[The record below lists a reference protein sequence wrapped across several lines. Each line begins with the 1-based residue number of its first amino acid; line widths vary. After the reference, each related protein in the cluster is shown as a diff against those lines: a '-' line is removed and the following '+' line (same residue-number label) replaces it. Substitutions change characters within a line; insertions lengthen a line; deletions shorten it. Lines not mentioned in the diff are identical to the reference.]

1 VQPIFPPKLK
11 RGDVV
16 RVAAPASSRERVM
29 TFDNTEIINQRF
41 ADMGLTLTFGDH
53 IDENDAF
60 NSSSIESRVA
70 DLHAAFADP
79 EVKAILS
86 VIGGFSSN
94 ELLPFLDYDLIAA
107 NPKILC
113 GYSDIT
119 ALQNAIFAST
129 GLVTYSGP
137 HWSSFGMRDYF
148 EPTGEWFRRVLFD
161 DAATGPIK
169 LEPSETWTDDLWF
182 MNQDDRTPETNDGWW
197 VLQEGAATGRL
208 IGGNLGTVTL
218 LQGTKYM
225 PPLTGAVLFVEEV
238 GGYPIEVFLRNLTSL
253 LQLPDA
259 AEVAGIVIGRFQRMT
274 EVTRD
279 ILAEVVARQ
288 PTLRGKPVIANVDFG
303 HTSPLITYPIGG
315 EVAIITDGAK
325 ASIDLT
331 RY

>member
-1 VQPIFPPKLK
+1 MQTIFPPKLA

-16 RVAAPASSRERVM
+16 RVVAPASSRTRV
-29 TFDNTEIINQRF
+29 TAFDNSTIIDQRF
-41 ADMGLTLTFGDH
+41 AEMGLTLTFGEH
-53 IDENDAF
+53 VDENDAF
-60 NSSSIESRVA
+60 NSSSIESRVD

-94 ELLPFLDYDLIAA
+94 ELLPSLDFDLIAA

-119 ALQNAIFAST
+119 ALQNAIFART

-148 EPTGEWFRRVLFD
+148 EPTGEWFRRVLLND
-161 DAATGPIK
+161 VATGPVR
-169 LEPSETWTDDLWF
+169 LAPSETWTDDLWF
-182 MNQDDRTPETNDGWW
+182 MNQDDRTPTTNEGWW
-197 VLQEGAATGRL
+197 LLQNGAASGRL
-208 IGGNLGTVTL
+208 IGGNLGTLTL
-218 LQGTKYM
+218 LKGTKYM

-259 AEVAGIVIGRFQRMT
+259 ADVTGLLIGRFQRMT
-274 EVTRD
+274 GVSRE

-288 PTLRGKPVIANVDFG
+288 PPLHGKPVIANVDFG

-315 EVAIITDGAK
+315 EVALMADGVK
-325 ASIDLT
+325 ATIELI